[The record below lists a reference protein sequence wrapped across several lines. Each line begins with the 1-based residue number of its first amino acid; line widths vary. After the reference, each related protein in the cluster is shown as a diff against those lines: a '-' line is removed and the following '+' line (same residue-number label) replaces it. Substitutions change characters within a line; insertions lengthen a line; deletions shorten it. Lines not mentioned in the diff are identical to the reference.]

1 MLLLFFAFLSGL
13 VTILAPCIWPIL
25 PIVLSASV
33 AGGGGRARSVG
44 ITFGVMSSF
53 TVFTLTVSALVRVFG
68 IDPAVL
74 RLVSVVVLM
83 ILAVMMIV
91 PQLAV
96 GFELLVGRLANVFGK
111 AGNEKQA
118 GFWPGFLTGVSLGG
132 VWSPCAGPILAAIAT
147 LAATGGVGVQ
157 AIVVTIAY
165 VTGVGV
171 PLFAFSYGGQAFL
184 ARTKLINRFTGRIQQ
199 VFGVVMLVV
208 AVGIYFH
215 YDVLLQA
222 KILEQL
228 PGLAAVTSGFEK
240 STTVQNELR
249 ELTGKTALPVGKTL
263 APEFVGIERWL
274 NTQPLTMAELRG
286 KVVLVDFWTYTC
298 INCIRT
304 LPHVTSWYNTYKD
317 KGFVVVGV
325 HTPEFAFEKETANV
339 QRAIG
344 QFGIL
349 YPVAQDNNYATWN
362 AYQNLYWPAKY
373 LIDAKGVIRYT
384 HFGEGE
390 YDKTEDAIRALLVE
404 NGQTVDELKSGN
416 MSDDTP
422 RVALSPETYLGSRRM
437 LYLDG
442 VGKADDGVQQ
452 FRLNPKVKV
461 NHFSLDGQWNI
472 TPEAAIS
479 GEAAVLEYE
488 FVASRV
494 FLVMRPP
501 TTGIGTVHVWLD
513 GEKLQDIVVDTD
525 RLYDLVKLEK
535 SGQHRLRLEFS
546 PGIGVFAFT
555 FG

>member
-33 AGGGGRARSVG
+33 AGGGGRVRSVG
-44 ITFGVMSSF
+44 ITLGVMSSF

-68 IDPAVL
+68 IDPVVL
-74 RLVSVVVLM
+74 RLVSVGVLV

-91 PQLAV
+91 PRLAV
-96 GFELLVGRLANVFGK
+96 GFELLVGKLANVFGK

-157 AIVVTIAY
+157 AIAVTIAY
-165 VTGVGV
+165 VAGVGV

-184 ARTKLINRFTGRIQQ
+184 ARTKLINRFTGKIQQ

-222 KILEQL
+222 KILERL
-228 PGLAAVTSGFEK
+228 PGLAVVTSGFEK

-286 KVVLVDFWTYTC
+286 KVVLIDFWTYTC

-339 QRAIG
+339 QRAIQ

-390 YDKTEDAIRALLVE
+390 YDKTEDAIRALLIE
-404 NGQTVDELKSGN
+404 NGQTVDGLKSGS

-479 GEAAVLEYE
+479 GQAAVLEYE

-501 TTGIGTVHVWLD
+501 TAGIGTVHVWLD

-546 PGIGVFAFT
+546 SGIGAFAFT